1 MIDSARRWVQVGRIG
16 WEDLPTWID
25 GDAPLWINGHS
36 LREGV
41 NDRVPVDEANR
52 PSDSLMLIKVER
64 LLVSVDPPKSGKTHP
79 VLRGKFR
86 YNGVDYRL
94 KITDVEAESKSRDM
108 GLSCGEYTVRK
119 LRYLT
124 ISLGEPFEGYC
135 YKLIAAIIKA

>member
-1 MIDSARRWVQVGRIG
+1 MVLDIIDVPVLRANPKTFQQENWLIDSARRWVQVGRIG

-94 KITDVEAESKSRDM
+94 KITDVEAEK
-108 GLSCGEYTVRK
+108 EVK
-119 LRYLT
+119 VYL
-124 ISLGEPFEGYC
+124 
-135 YKLIAAIIKA
+135 AASIMSANFVI